1 MHCCGNRILPV
12 LGSGTPRGKIN
23 EVNDDNK
30 NTQDTQEREAA
41 GEDLPA
47 VPVETQIAALTE
59 ERDHLADEK
68 ARLED
73 QLLRRQ
79 ADFENFR
86 RRVERDRSDFI
97 QFAGMELVT
106 ELLPVLD
113 DLERALKAPSSDP
126 EYVRGIELIYQR
138 FYNALKKMGLEP
150 IEAAGKPFDPNVH
163 QAVDKVATEEAEDQ
177 TVLDEYQRGYNFK
190 GKLLRPSMVK
200 VAVKP

>member
-1 MHCCGNRILPV
+1 M
-12 LGSGTPRGKIN
+12 S
-23 EVNDDNK
+23 EVSDDNQDL
-30 NTQDTQEREAA
+30 QDTQEREAA
-41 GEDLPA
+41 GEELPA
-47 VPVETQIAALTE
+47 VPVETQLAALTE

-73 QLLRRQ
+73 LLLRRQ

-97 QFAGMELVT
+97 QFAGMELVG

-113 DLERALKAPSSDP
+113 DLERALKAPSTDA
-126 EYVRGIELIYQR
+126 EYVRGVELIYQR
-138 FYNALKKMGLEP
+138 FSGVLKKMGLEP
-150 IEAAGKPFDPNVH
+150 IEAIGKPFDPNVH

-200 VAVKP
+200 VAIKP